1 MSCRLDTLADM
12 HCRRVVD
19 MTKDMSP
26 TCRRHAMS
34 ANEGLGLGIGKTR
47 QNKTFPAKHSTE
59 GVGIGLGMLP
69 YDILPQ

>member
-1 MSCRLDTLADM
+1 MSCRLDTLANM
-12 HCRRVVD
+12 HCRRVGD

-34 ANEGLGLGIGKTR
+34 AMKAWDLGIGKTR
-47 QNKTFPAKHSTE
+47 QNKIFPAKHSTE